1 LAITFAMAA
10 VMVELA
16 PHELLPLAQQ
26 GDEEALGKLLSF
38 YRSYLGL
45 LARTQIWRRL
55 QGKADPSDIV
65 QDALVEAHERFDRFR
80 GTTEVEFAAWLRS
93 ILAGLIANHVRRFLH
108 TGKRDARLE
117 RSLVSD
123 LNDTS
128 CHLSRQ
134 LVSPHSSPSAQ
145 VLRRE
150 SAVELANALESLP
163 EHYSEV
169 LVLRHLEDL
178 PFAEVAQRMGRSVDS
193 VEKIWVRALAK
204 LREVMAEKG

>member
-1 LAITFAMAA
+1 
-10 VMVELA
+10 MVELE
-16 PHELLPLAQQ
+16 PHDLLSLAQS
-26 GDEEALGKLLSF
+26 GDEEALGKLLAF

-128 CHLSRQ
+128 CHLSHQ
-134 LVSPHSSPSAQ
+134 LVSPSSSPSAQ

-150 SAVELANALESLP
+150 AAVELANALESLP
-163 EHYSEV
+163 EHYREV

-204 LREVMAEKG
+204 LREVMAEKS

>member
-26 GDEEALGKLLSF
+26 GDDEALGKLLAF
-38 YRSYLGL
+38 YRSYLRL

-65 QDALVEAHERFDRFR
+65 QDALVEAHEGFDRFR

-134 LVSPHSSPSAQ
+134 LISPQSSPSAQ

-150 SAVELANALESLP
+150 AAVELANALESLP
-163 EHYSEV
+163 EHYREV
-169 LVLRHLEDL
+169 IVLRHLEDL
-178 PFAEVAQRMGRSVDS
+178 SFAEVAGRMGRSVDS
-193 VEKIWVRALAK
+193 VEKIWVRSLAK
-204 LREVMAEKG
+204 LREVMAEKS

>member
-1 LAITFAMAA
+1 
-10 VMVELA
+10 MVELA
-16 PHELLPLAQQ
+16 RYDLLSLAQG

-45 LARTQIWRRL
+45 LARSQIWRRL

-117 RSLVSD
+117 RSLAND

-134 LVSPHSSPSAQ
+134 LVSPQSSPSAQ

-150 SAVELANALESLP
+150 AAVELANGLESLP
-163 EHYSEV
+163 EHYREV

-178 PFAEVAQRMGRSVDS
+178 PFAEVASRMGRSVDS

-204 LREVMAEKG
+204 LREVMAEKT